1 MASYYTRSELD
12 ELLQLKAD
20 KVKLAVVDDF
30 ASLKQDGNIKDSG
43 VNATDVLLNALYP
56 WADGGEF

>member
-1 MASYYTRSELD
+1 MASYYTRDELD
-12 ELLQLKAD
+12 SLLNLKAD
-20 KVKLAVVDDF
+20 KVKLAVLNDF

-43 VNATDVLLNALYP
+43 VNTADIIENTLFP